1 MSLTGL
7 FELVHSQTAYVELME
22 SLSSGRMVHRVQ
34 APEAARPF
42 LLAALW
48 DRLGVPVLVILP
60 RPEDARRF
68 YESLLSYLGDEAA
81 VHLFPEPDVLPF
93 ERLVAD
99 AATNNQRLLA
109 LSALMEAGESHQEP
123 SKDNDARPRPPL
135 VVTSTAAAVRRTL
148 EPGTFLK
155 ARHAVHVGDKVR
167 LADLFS
173 HWIRLGYQREGGV
186 EVPGTF
192 SHRGGIVDIFSPAS
206 ELPARIE
213 LLGDQID
220 NIRLFDPV
228 SQRSVRGTDSVS
240 VIPAREVLPSLSD
253 RDQVSDLI
261 GQLNFGLCTTAAT
274 VRFQEELAAIFSGRE
289 VEELAMYNG
298 FLNRSCILDHLP
310 GQGLLVMDG
319 EAEIESEARG
329 LADRTDELRSARVS
343 RGELPANFPSPQL
356 TWDELQV
363 GVEQRR
369 RLIVEGWDGGDEG
382 FHFKP
387 AQSYYGRP
395 NEFAAEAHRTLGQ
408 GSRVVVVSR
417 HALRLS
423 EVLAEAGVVATV
435 LDGLEHPPVRGGLS
449 LIAGSLR
456 EGWALPLEG
465 GDLTLFTDTEVY
477 GSAKQRRPRRRTS
490 AKRGTFLSELTPGGF
505 VVHIDHGVAQFAG
518 TVQMDSSGDDK
529 EYLVLEYADG
539 DKLYVPTEHL
549 DRVSPYLA
557 ANEHPPT
564 PTRLG
569 THEWSRVKE
578 RVKSATREMA
588 QELLDLFASRQVAE
602 GTSFSA
608 DSPWQREMEDSF
620 PYEETGDQERTIG
633 EVKRDM
639 ELPRPMDRLVCG
651 DVGYGKTEVALRASF
666 KTVSDGMQ
674 AGILVPTTVLAQQHY
689 ATFSERLSPFPVRV
703 EVLSRFRTRK
713 EQQEV
718 IKGLKDGTV
727 DIVIGTHRLLQKD
740 VQFKNLGLVVVDE
753 EQRFGVAHKER
764 FKRMRK
770 EVDVL
775 TLSATPIPRTLYLG
789 LSGIRDMSTMET
801 PPEDRLPVKTYV
813 SEYSDDVV
821 KEAILRELERGGQV
835 FFLHNRVQTIRRVAA
850 DIKRLVPQARI
861 AVGHG
866 QMAEGDLEQVM
877 VDFSSGDVDVLVCT
891 TIIESGL
898 DLPNANTLIIDRADR
913 FGLSQ
918 LYQLRGRVGRGTHR
932 AYSYLLIPRGRH
944 ITEAAGKRLKAIL
957 EASELGSGF
966 RIAMRDLE
974 IRGAGNILGAEQSGQ
989 IHAVG
994 FELYSQLLN
1003 EAVTEI
1009 KSERGDG
1016 ASPATDQSTR
1026 GQVRVSLPLSAQI
1039 QEDYI
1044 PDLPTRLAVY
1054 QRLTRVQERQQV
1066 EDIREELRDRF
1077 GPLPD
1082 QVENLLYLVDLKLLA
1097 GESEVES
1104 ITQSGATV
1112 TVTLLEAVG
1121 GARLALEKALGP
1133 RAKVG
1138 NQQVHLNL
1146 RGAGDPWQDRLVT
1159 ILERLKVFR
1168 EQMVS
1173 IAAVGEP
1180 FFPARI

>member
-1 MSLTGL
+1 MSLKGL
-7 FELVHSQTAYVELME
+7 FELLHSQTAYKELVQ
-22 SLSSGRMVHRVQ
+22 SLGSGAMIRAVQ

-48 DRLGVPVLVILP
+48 DWLGVPVLVIVP

-68 YESLLSYLGDEAA
+68 HDSLLSYLGEEAP
-81 VHLFPEPDVLPF
+81 VCLFPESDVLPF

-109 LSALMEAGESHQEP
+109 LSALQDAQQDQQAP
-123 SKDNDARPRPPL
+123 SENTGALNQPPL
-135 VVTSTAAAVRRTL
+135 VVASTAAALRMTL
-148 EPGTFLK
+148 GPNAFLK
-155 ARHAVHVGDKVR
+155 ARHTVRVGDKVR

-173 HWIRLGYQREGGV
+173 RWVGLGYQREGGV

-192 SHRGGIVDIFSPAS
+192 SHRGGIVDIFSPSS

-213 LLGDQID
+213 LLGDEID
-220 NIRLFDPV
+220 NIRLFDPL
-228 SQRSVRGTDSVS
+228 SQRSVRGTDRVS
-240 VIPAREVLPSLSD
+240 IIPAREVLPSLSD
-253 RDQVSDLI
+253 RERVSELI
-261 GQLNFGLCTTAAT
+261 GRLNFERCTPAT
-274 VRFQEELAAIFSGRE
+274 SDRFQEELAAIFSGQE

-298 FLNRSCILDHLP
+298 LLNQSCIFDHLP
-310 GQGLLVMDG
+310 GQGLLVLDR
-319 EAEIESEARG
+319 ESEIESEARG
-329 LADRTDELRSARVS
+329 LADRADDLKSARVG

-356 TWDELQV
+356 TWGELQAV
-363 GVEQRR
+363 LGERR
-369 RLIVEGWDGGDEG
+369 RLMMGWAGEDEG
-382 FHFKP
+382 FQFKP
-387 AQSYYGRP
+387 APSYYGRP
-395 NEFAAEAHRTLGQ
+395 DEFAADTHRALGE

-417 HALRLS
+417 HTLRLS

-435 LDGLEHPPVRGGLS
+435 LSGLEHPTVRGGLS
-449 LIAGSLR
+449 LIAGSLG

-465 GDLTLFTDTEVY
+465 GDLTLFTDTEIY
-477 GSAKQRRPRRRTS
+477 GTAKQRRPRRRTS
-490 AKRGTFLSELTPGGF
+490 VKRGTFLSELVPGGF

-518 TVQMDSSGDDK
+518 TIQMDSSGDEK
-529 EYLVLEYADG
+529 EYLVLEYAEG
-539 DKLYVPTEHL
+539 DKIYVPTEHL

-557 ANEHPPT
+557 PNEHPPN

-578 RVKSATREMA
+578 RVKSSAREMA
-588 QELLDLFASRQVAE
+588 QELLDLYASRQVAE
-602 GTSFSA
+602 GTSFSS
-608 DSPWQREMEDSF
+608 DSPWQRELEDSF

-639 ELPRPMDRLVCG
+639 EQPRPMDRLVCG

-666 KTVSDGMQ
+666 KTASEGMQ
-674 AGILVPTTVLAQQHY
+674 SGILVPTTVLAQQHY
-689 ATFSERLSPFPVRV
+689 ATFSERLSPFPIRV

-718 IKGLKDGTV
+718 IEGLKLGTV

-740 VQFKNLGLVVVDE
+740 VSFKNLGLVVVDE

-764 FKRMRK
+764 FKRMRR

-775 TLSATPIPRTLYLG
+775 TLSATPIPRTLYMG

-801 PPEDRLPVKTYV
+801 PPEERLPVKTYL

-835 FFLHNRVQTIRRVAA
+835 FFLHNRVQTIRRMAA
-850 DIKRLVPQARI
+850 DISRLVPQARV

-866 QMAEGDLEQVM
+866 RMAEGDLEQVM
-877 VDFSSGDVDVLVCT
+877 VDFSSGDIDVLVCT

-918 LYQLRGRVGRGTHR
+918 LYQLRGRVGRGAHR
-932 AYSYLLIPRGRH
+932 AYTYLLIPRGRR

-957 EASELGSGF
+957 EASELGAGF

-1009 KSERGDG
+1009 KSEQQDG
-1016 ASPATDQSTR
+1016 AAASKQDSPKV
-1026 GQVRVSLPLSAQI
+1026 QVRVSLPLSAHI
-1039 QEDYI
+1039 QEGYI

-1054 QRLTRVQERQQV
+1054 QRLTRVQDRRQV

-1077 GPLPD
+1077 GALPSPL
-1082 QVENLLYLVDLKLLA
+1082 ENLLYLVDLKLLA
-1097 GESEVES
+1097 SESAVES
-1104 ITQSGATV
+1104 ITQSGSTV
-1112 TVTLLEAVG
+1112 TITLLEAVG

-1133 RAKVG
+1133 LARVG
-1138 NQQVHLNL
+1138 NQQVRVNL
-1146 RGAGDPWQDRLVT
+1146 RGAGDQWQDSLVT
-1159 ILERLKVFR
+1159 ILERLKAFR
-1168 EQMVS
+1168 EQM
-1173 IAAVGEP
+1173 AAVAAAGEQ
-1180 FFPARI
+1180 FSPARI

>member
-1 MSLTGL
+1 MSLKGL
-7 FELVHSQTAYVELME
+7 FELLHSQTAYKELVQ
-22 SLSSGRMVHRVQ
+22 SLGSGAMIRAVQ

-48 DRLGVPVLVILP
+48 DWLGVPVLVIVP

-68 YESLLSYLGDEAA
+68 HDSLLSYLGEEAP
-81 VHLFPEPDVLPF
+81 VYLFPESDVLPF

-109 LSALMEAGESHQEP
+109 LSALQDAQQDQQAP
-123 SKDNDARPRPPL
+123 SENTGALNQPPL
-135 VVTSTAAAVRRTL
+135 VVASTAAALRMTL
-148 EPGTFLK
+148 GPNAFLK
-155 ARHAVHVGDKVR
+155 ARHTVRVGDKVR

-173 HWIRLGYQREGGV
+173 RWVGLGYQREGGV

-192 SHRGGIVDIFSPAS
+192 SHRGGIVDIFSPSS

-213 LLGDQID
+213 LLGDEID
-220 NIRLFDPV
+220 NIRLFDPL
-228 SQRSVRGTDSVS
+228 SQRSVRGTDRVS
-240 VIPAREVLPSLSD
+240 IIPAREVLPSLSD
-253 RDQVSDLI
+253 RERVSELI
-261 GQLNFGLCTTAAT
+261 GRLNFERCTPAT
-274 VRFQEELAAIFSGRE
+274 SDRFQEELAAIFSGQE

-298 FLNRSCILDHLP
+298 LLNQSCIFDHLP
-310 GQGLLVMDG
+310 GQGLLVLDR
-319 EAEIESEARG
+319 ESEIESEARG
-329 LADRTDELRSARVS
+329 LADRADDLKSARVG

-356 TWDELQV
+356 TWGELQAV
-363 GVEQRR
+363 LGERR
-369 RLIVEGWDGGDEG
+369 RLMMGWAGEDEG
-382 FHFKP
+382 FQFKP
-387 AQSYYGRP
+387 APSYYGRP
-395 NEFAAEAHRTLGQ
+395 DEFAADTHRALGE

-417 HALRLS
+417 HTLRLS

-435 LDGLEHPPVRGGLS
+435 LSGLEHPTVRGGLS
-449 LIAGSLR
+449 LIAGSLG

-465 GDLTLFTDTEVY
+465 GDLTLFTDTEIY
-477 GSAKQRRPRRRTS
+477 GTAKQRRPRRRTS
-490 AKRGTFLSELTPGGF
+490 VKRGTFLSELVPGGF

-518 TVQMDSSGDDK
+518 TIQMDSSGDEK
-529 EYLVLEYADG
+529 EYLVLEYAEG
-539 DKLYVPTEHL
+539 DKIYVPTEHL

-557 ANEHPPT
+557 PNEHPPN

-578 RVKSATREMA
+578 RVKSSAREMA
-588 QELLDLFASRQVAE
+588 QELLDLYASRQVAE
-602 GTSFSA
+602 GTSFSS
-608 DSPWQREMEDSF
+608 DSPWQRELEDSF

-639 ELPRPMDRLVCG
+639 EQPRPMDRLVCG

-666 KTVSDGMQ
+666 KTASEGMQ
-674 AGILVPTTVLAQQHY
+674 SGILVPTTVLAQQHY
-689 ATFSERLSPFPVRV
+689 ATFSERLSPFPIRV

-718 IKGLKDGTV
+718 IEGLKLGTV

-740 VQFKNLGLVVVDE
+740 VSFKNLGLVVVDE

-764 FKRMRK
+764 FKRMRR

-775 TLSATPIPRTLYLG
+775 TLSATPIPRTLYMG

-801 PPEDRLPVKTYV
+801 PPEERLPVKTYL

-835 FFLHNRVQTIRRVAA
+835 FFLHNRVQTIRRMAA
-850 DIKRLVPQARI
+850 DISRLVPQARV

-866 QMAEGDLEQVM
+866 RMAEGDLEQVM
-877 VDFSSGDVDVLVCT
+877 VDFSSGDIDVLVCT

-918 LYQLRGRVGRGTHR
+918 LYQLRGRVGRGAHR
-932 AYSYLLIPRGRH
+932 AYTYLLIPRGRR

-957 EASELGSGF
+957 EASELGAGF

-1009 KSERGDG
+1009 KSEQQDG
-1016 ASPATDQSTR
+1016 AAASKQDSPKV
-1026 GQVRVSLPLSAQI
+1026 QVRVSLPLSAHI
-1039 QEDYI
+1039 QEGYI

-1054 QRLTRVQERQQV
+1054 QRLTRVQDRRQV

-1077 GPLPD
+1077 GALPSPL
-1082 QVENLLYLVDLKLLA
+1082 ENLLYLVDLKLLA
-1097 GESEVES
+1097 SESAVES
-1104 ITQSGATV
+1104 ITQSGSTV
-1112 TVTLLEAVG
+1112 TITLLEAVG

-1133 RAKVG
+1133 LARVG
-1138 NQQVHLNL
+1138 NQQVRVNL
-1146 RGAGDPWQDRLVT
+1146 RGAGDQWQDSLVT
-1159 ILERLKVFR
+1159 ILERLKAFR
-1168 EQMVS
+1168 EQM
-1173 IAAVGEP
+1173 AAVAAAGEQ
-1180 FFPARI
+1180 FSPARI

>member
-7 FELVHSQTAYVELME
+7 FELVHSHTAYKELQE

-68 YESLLSYLGDEAA
+68 HESLLSYLGEEAP

-99 AATNNQRLLA
+99 AATNNQRMLA
-109 LSALMEAGESHQEP
+109 LAALLDAQEDRQDSP
-123 SKDNDARPRPPL
+123 GRGIRSQAPL
-135 VVTSTAAAVRRTL
+135 VVASTAAAIRRTL
-148 EPGTFLK
+148 EPGAFLE
-155 ARHAVHVGDKVR
+155 ARHAVRVGDKVR

-173 HWIRLGYQREGGV
+173 RWVRLGYQREGGV

-192 SHRGGIVDIFSPAS
+192 SHRGGIVDIFSPSS
-206 ELPARIE
+206 ELPARME
-213 LLGDQID
+213 LLGDEID

-228 SQRSVRGTDSVS
+228 SQRSVRGTDSLS

-253 RDQVSDLI
+253 RERVSDLI
-261 GQLNFGLCTTAAT
+261 GRLNFELCTPAAT
-274 VRFQEELAAIFSGRE
+274 QRVQEELAAIFSGRE

-298 FLNRSCILDHLP
+298 LLNRSCILDYLS
-310 GQGLLVMDG
+310 GQGLLVLDM

-329 LADRTDELRSARVS
+329 RADRTDELRSARVS

-356 TWDELQV
+356 TWEELQV

-369 RLIVEGWDGGDEG
+369 RLIMEGWAGGDEG

-387 AQSYYGRP
+387 APSYYGRP
-395 NEFAAEAHRTLGQ
+395 SEFAADAHRALGE
-408 GSRVVVVSR
+408 GGRVVAVSR

-423 EVLAEAGVVATV
+423 EVLAEAGIVATV
-435 LDGLEHPPVRGGLS
+435 LNGLEHPPVRGGMS

-456 EGWALPLEG
+456 EGWALPVEG

-477 GSAKQRRPRRRTS
+477 GTAKQRRPRRRTS
-490 AKRGTFLSELTPGGF
+490 VKRGTFLSELVPGGF

-518 TVQMDSSGDDK
+518 TVQMGSSGDEK
-529 EYLVLEYADG
+529 EYLVLEYAAG

-557 ANEHPPT
+557 PNEHPPN

-578 RVKSATREMA
+578 RVKNAAREMA
-588 QELLDLFASRQVAE
+588 QELLDLFASRQVVE
-602 GTSFSA
+602 GTAFSA
-608 DSPWQREMEDSF
+608 DSPWQRELEDSF

-633 EVKRDM
+633 EVKGDM

-666 KTVSDGMQ
+666 KTASDGMQ
-674 AGILVPTTVLAQQHY
+674 TGILVPTTVLAQQHY

-718 IKGLKDGTV
+718 IEGLKLGTV

-740 VQFKNLGLVVVDE
+740 VSFKNLGLVVVDE

-764 FKRMRK
+764 FKRMRR

-775 TLSATPIPRTLYLG
+775 TLSATPIPRTLYMG

-801 PPEDRLPVKTYV
+801 PPEERLPVKTYV

-835 FFLHNRVQTIRRVAA
+835 FFLHNRVQTIRRAAA
-850 DIKRLVPQARI
+850 DISRLVPQARI

-866 QMAEGDLEQVM
+866 RMAEGDLEQVM
-877 VDFSSGDVDVLVCT
+877 VDFSSGDIDVLVCT

-918 LYQLRGRVGRGTHR
+918 LYQLRGRVGRGNHR
-932 AYSYLLIPRGRH
+932 AYSYLLIPRGRR

-966 RIAMRDLE
+966 RIAMKDLE
-974 IRGAGNILGAEQSGQ
+974 IRGRWKHPGRRAER
-989 IHAVG
+989 AD
-994 FELYSQLLN
+994 
-1003 EAVTEI
+1003 TC
-1009 KSERGDG
+1009 RG
-1016 ASPATDQSTR
+1016 
-1026 GQVRVSLPLSAQI
+1026 
-1039 QEDYI
+1039 
-1044 PDLPTRLAVY
+1044 
-1054 QRLTRVQERQQV
+1054 
-1066 EDIREELRDRF
+1066 LR
-1077 GPLPD
+1077 
-1082 QVENLLYLVDLKLLA
+1082 
-1097 GESEVES
+1097 
-1104 ITQSGATV
+1104 
-1112 TVTLLEAVG
+1112 
-1121 GARLALEKALGP
+1121 AL
-1133 RAKVG
+1133 
-1138 NQQVHLNL
+1138 
-1146 RGAGDPWQDRLVT
+1146 
-1159 ILERLKVFR
+1159 
-1168 EQMVS
+1168 
-1173 IAAVGEP
+1173 
-1180 FFPARI
+1180 